1 MAQARPRQL
10 PSLPKSYKFK
20 DTALPCFN
28 PSEPSYSF
36 PIRRFFILKPSWWT
50 GVEKHVE
57 KCGKQVER
65 AVVKKN
71 QPYLEIGRKTLY
83 KAILLNI
90 QIKPKC
96 VIKWFS
102 MVISTVIDGS
112 IQRKLLTLHVIN
124 TMLISIINN

>member
-1 MAQARPRQL
+1 M
-10 PSLPKSYKFK
+10 
-20 DTALPCFN
+20 
-28 PSEPSYSF
+28 
-36 PIRRFFILKPSWWT
+36 KPSWCT